1 MHVEFK
7 PGKSVRLS
15 IKSVKI
21 EDEDLYTCEITYTE
35 PIESCH
41 STGDYE
47 VNLLVVVN
55 PSHILMTNKDE
66 TAIRNGS
73 TIGPLKEGH
82 RIEAICEV
90 RNARPKPVIGWYRGG
105 RKLSSQAE
113 PFETEHSGLYDVKS
127 VLSLKLSRAELGS
140 SLECRVK
147 TTANN
152 PIISNQFF
160 IDLEVRPTGIH
171 LSGVKS
177 HVVEGSKVL
186 LQCEVVGARPA
197 ANISWYN
204 NTKLIDDTNNLT
216 TISPTTVS

>member
-1 MHVEFK
+1 MHIEFK
-7 PGKSVRLS
+7 HRKSVRLN

-21 EDEDLYTCEITYTE
+21 EDEDLYTCEITYSE
-35 PIESCH
+35 PSESCH
-41 STGDYE
+41 TTGEYQI
-47 VNLLVVVN
+47 NLLVVVN

-73 TIGPLKEGH
+73 TIGPLNEGH
-82 RIEAICEV
+82 EIEVICEV

-105 RKLSSQAE
+105 RKLSLQAE
-113 PFETEHSGLYDVKS
+113 PTEIEHSGLYDVKS
-127 VLSLKLSRAELGS
+127 VLSLKLSRAELLS

-147 TTANN
+147 TTPNN

-160 IDLEVRPTGIH
+160 INLEVRPTKIH

-186 LQCEVVGARPA
+186 LQCEVIGARPA

-204 NTKLIDDTNNLT
+204 NTKLIDAENNLT